1 MAASSHAPLMWERAG
16 ADVGGSPAADT
27 AGGATLGRKR
37 VQTAGACMR
46 RRQQQYD
53 GTLTRTNTQTPIAG
67 VPGTAGTAS
76 ADSNIRTSSTRRCT
90 AAKTHRHRRACRHT
104 QAHTHRH
111 TDTDTDRRRRRR
123 RQTRRHR
130 VVQALSNSQQARTQV
145 VWHHRRHL
153 AATGPGGELVR
164 CDGRPCSR

>member
-1 MAASSHAPLMWERAG
+1 MHGGIMAASSHAPLMWERAG

-76 ADSNIRTSSTRRCT
+76 ADSNIRTSSARRCT

-104 QAHTHRH
+104 QAHTQAHRH
-111 TDTDTDRRRRRR
+111 RHRQTHWQTQTQTDTQTPRRASPQQFTASTDASRLAPSPSPGSNW
-123 RQTRRHR
+123 TRW
-130 VVQALSNSQQARTQV
+130 RTGS
-145 VWHHRRHL
+145 L
-153 AATGPGGELVR
+153 
-164 CDGRPCSR
+164 